1 MAPASRKPEPAGRIR
16 FAGTRV
22 PSPGPRID
30 LSGQAAIVTGG
41 SRGIGRATVEALAQA
56 GASVVF
62 SFHRNRAAAEEVVER
77 AGADRVVAVRADV
90 SQPRDADRLV
100 EAARRRHHR
109 VDVLVNNA
117 GIWDPPGGTPFEKL
131 SERAWRRTM
140 AINLDGAHLVTRRVI
155 PLMKRRRSGR
165 IVFVSSTAGQRGEER
180 HGEYA
185 ATKGALISLTKSL
198 AVELG
203 PHGIL
208 VNAVAPWWVDTDM
221 SHAALVRLRRGR
233 ELKRGEWSPLDR
245 VAAPEEIAGPI
256 LFLCSH
262 LATYVTGEILNVNGG
277 TILCG

>member
-1 MAPASRKPEPAGRIR
+1 MPRAAGKQEPARRIR
-16 FAGTRV
+16 FTGENV
-22 PSPGPRID
+22 PSPGPRLD
-30 LSGQAAIVTGG
+30 LRGQVAIVTGG
-41 SRGIGRATVEALAQA
+41 SRGIGRATVEALARA

-62 SFHRNRAAAEEVVER
+62 SFHRHRAAAEEVVER
-77 AGADRVVAVRADV
+77 AGADRVTAIRADV
-90 SQPRDADRLV
+90 SRPRDAERLV
-100 EAARRRHHR
+100 AAARGRHRR
-109 VDVLVNNA
+109 VDILVNNA
-117 GIWDPPGGTPFEKL
+117 GIWEPPGGTPFERL
-131 SERAWRRTM
+131 SARAWRRTM

-155 PLMKRRRSGR
+155 PLMKRRGSGR

-180 HGEYA
+180 HGDYA

-221 SHAALVRLRRGR
+221 SHATLVRLRRDR
-233 ELKRGEWSPLDR
+233 ALRRGEWSPLDR

>member
-1 MAPASRKPEPAGRIR
+1 MPRAAGGSEPARRIR
-16 FAGTRV
+16 FAGPGV
-22 PSPGPRID
+22 PAPAPRID
-30 LSGQAAIVTGG
+30 LSGQVAIVTGG
-41 SRGIGRATVEALAQA
+41 SRGIGRATVEALARA

-62 SFHRNRAAAEEVVER
+62 SFHRHRAAAAEVVAR
-77 AGADRVVAVRADV
+77 AGADRVTAVQADV
-90 SQPRDADRLV
+90 SRGRDADRLV
-100 EAARRRHHR
+100 AAARRRHRR
-109 VDVLVNNA
+109 VDILVNNA
-117 GIWDPPGGTPFEKL
+117 GIWDPPGGTPFERL

-140 AINLDGAHLVTRRVI
+140 AINLDGVHLVTRRVI
-155 PLMKRRRSGR
+155 PLMKRRGSGR
-165 IVFVSSTAGQRGEER
+165 IVLVSSTAGQRGEER

-221 SHAALVRLRRGR
+221 SHAALVRLRRDR
-233 ELKRGEWSPLDR
+233 TLKSGEWSPLDR

-262 LATYVTGEILNVNGG
+262 LSTYVTGEILNVNGG

>member
-117 GIWDPPGGTPFEKL
+117 GIWDPPGGTPFENL